1 MSDKQHAEIAT
12 ASSTSDSHDDSY
24 FDLSVRSL
32 PCPPP
37 YLLLTLAPP
46 STSSHEPPRL
56 TPWDR
61 AMQDGAF
68 TNSTSPAGSPDRKR
82 AESLSTSAPKFG
94 VDPPRPPPSPRK
106 SNASSNVRFWK
117 WRSRS
122 TKSASETD
130 ALLNGR
136 LASRVTSATGPKS
149 KPDLPRHDPPAIHQ
163 VWTPYLSESDH
174 VFSLQ
179 HPTAEPVSP
188 STTAITPSKSQQSSE
203 SIVVSP
209 GSKNYRLVDTP
220 KTTSPEHHTQTTVK
234 TGSPTPLL
242 SPRLLYLK
250 AKKEIE
256 SKLKQKQHEDSY
268 IHYTSDAG
276 NQTDVGVEPKGPC
289 NDLAPDGD
297 CRTRSTVEGAR
308 KFLASQ
314 NISKTGTWFK
324 DEFHTSKIGRKLFGR
339 APWHRKESGDSF
351 TSVSSSI
358 RAVLKG
364 RTPPA
369 SPATLGLSHTSLYNL
384 SHSTFPGGE
393 AIRVSTPPL
402 DEDTADGRPRAFF
415 TSLTPPRTGGETNSK
430 TASPS
435 NRSMKRYSIH
445 SSSMASQSRE
455 WWEQVPP
462 RGSRREIPV
471 DIGTSAS
478 KFEFD
483 VPEHL
488 PSSPMCPANKRHK
501 SGGTGLCVYHGRR
514 KTKSVL
520 RDEMSR
526 VETPEYSSA
535 DNG

>member
-1 MSDKQHAEIAT
+1 MSDKQHTAEVT
-12 ASSTSDSHDDSY
+12 ADSTSDSHDDSY

-46 STSSHEPPRL
+46 STSSHEPPRS

-68 TNSTSPAGSPDRKR
+68 TNSNSPAGSPDRKR
-82 AESLSTSAPKFG
+82 AESLSTSGPKFG
-94 VDPPRPPPSPRK
+94 VDPPRPPREGYE
-106 SNASSNVRFWK
+106 
-117 WRSRS
+117 S

-130 ALLNGR
+130 ALLSGR
-136 LASRVTSATGPKS
+136 LASRVTSATRPKS
-149 KPDLPRHDPPAIHQ
+149 KPDFPRHDPPAIHQ
-163 VWTPYLSESDH
+163 VWTPYLSEFDH

-188 STTAITPSKSQQSSE
+188 STAAITPSKSQQSSE

-209 GSKNYRLVDTP
+209 GSKSHRLFDAP
-220 KTTSPEHHTQTTVK
+220 KTTSPEIHTQTTTK

-268 IHYTSDAG
+268 IHSTTNGG
-276 NQTDVGVEPKGPC
+276 NQTDVGLEIKVPC
-289 NDLAPDGD
+289 NDLAPDED

-339 APWHRKESGDSF
+339 APWHRKESGDSI

-364 RTPPA
+364 KTPPA
-369 SPATLGLSHTSLYNL
+369 SPATLGLSHTSRYNL

-415 TSLTPPRTGGETNSK
+415 TSLTPPKTSGETNSK

-435 NRSMKRYSIH
+435 NRSVNRYSIH

-455 WWEQVPP
+455 WWEQAPP
-462 RGSRREIPV
+462 RGSRREISV
-471 DIGTSAS
+471 AMGTSTS

-501 SGGTGLCVYHGRR
+501 SGGTGVCVYHGRR

-526 VETPEYSSA
+526 AETTEYSSA